1 MLITQKELDEVLAA
15 NPHLE
20 GNGLAPFKVGDTPS
34 RVDLAQVDLAI
45 RWLGHHGRRATIN
58 PHYSSYGLKHHAEN
72 TGPVLRRNAVPYI
85 SNGAFIAAALHLNYR
100 VSRIGRT
107 PNARINISFNKK
119 TQAELL
125 KKAGAVRSAQCH
137 T

>member
-34 RVDLAQVDLAI
+34 WVDLAQVDLAI
-45 RWLGHHGRRATIN
+45 RWLDHHGRRATIN

-72 TGPVLRRNAVPYI
+72 TVPVLRRNAVPYI

-100 VSRIGRT
+100 VSHIGRT
-107 PNARINISFNKK
+107 PNVRINISFNKK

-125 KKAGAVRSAQCH
+125 KNAGAVRSAQCH